1 MSANR
6 SEILS
11 TREKMEEEIKAL
23 KNDLQN
29 VKSLLEKV
37 IESKD
42 EKKQHG
48 RKYRKSIDE
57 ECPDLKT
64 DPRRSEEQLKLFDRT
79 RRSIQE
85 FEVPAFRQVAKVG
98 KRLFFLTF
106 Q

>member
-1 MSANR
+1 
-6 SEILS
+6 
-11 TREKMEEEIKAL
+11 MEEEIKAL

-48 RKYRKSIDE
+48 RKYTKSIDE
-57 ECPDLKT
+57 DCPGLKT
-64 DPRRSEEQLKLFDRT
+64 DPRRSEEQIKLFDRT
-79 RRSIQE
+79 RGSIQE
-85 FEVPAFRQVAKVG
+85 SEVPAFRQIAKVG
-98 KRLFFLTF
+98 KGLFFLTF

>member
-64 DPRRSEEQLKLFDRT
+64 DPRRSEEQLKLFDISFFKSYPFFWT
-79 RRSIQE
+79 RLLVFSY
-85 FEVPAFRQVAKVG
+85 
-98 KRLFFLTF
+98 
-106 Q
+106 